1 MEKGQYRGYFHIGP
15 IGIKFTKF
23 KWSYTNTVATFLAGI
38 IMNLLERKRYKYY
51 VLRKSMKQWNKKWY
65 YLNDDELALCP
76 TYFSCGL
83 FNVVKHLPGEVTYE
97 DLKTKNVILD
107 IDERYWDEKTGYLL
121 DEIVPKHFRKDE
133 KGNILAIDYGYFQ
146 VTGYRNVNVSL
157 IDYK

>member
-1 MEKGQYRGYFHIGP
+1 MNTGQYRSYFHIGP
-15 IGIKFTKF
+15 IGIKFAKISF
-23 KWSYTNTVATFLAGI
+23 TNTNILATFLASV

-51 VLRKSMKQWNKKWY
+51 VLKKPMKQWNSEWR
-65 YLNDDELALCP
+65 YLNEELALCP

-83 FNVVKHLPGEVTYE
+83 FNIVKHLPYEITYE

-121 DEIVPKHFRKDE
+121 DEIVPKHFRKD
-133 KGNILAIDYGYFQ
+133 KNGNIFAIDYGYFQ

>member
-15 IGIKFTKF
+15 IGIKFAKF
-23 KWSYTNTVATFLAGI
+23 KWSYTNTIATFFAGI

-51 VLRKSMKQWNKKWY
+51 VLRKPMWQWNRKWY
-65 YLNDDELALCP
+65 YLDEELALCP
-76 TYFSCGL
+76 VYFSCGL
-83 FNVVKHLPGEVTYE
+83 FNIVKHLPGEVTYE
-97 DLKTKNVILD
+97 DLKTKNVISD
-107 IDERYWDEKTGYLL
+107 IDERYWDERTGYLL